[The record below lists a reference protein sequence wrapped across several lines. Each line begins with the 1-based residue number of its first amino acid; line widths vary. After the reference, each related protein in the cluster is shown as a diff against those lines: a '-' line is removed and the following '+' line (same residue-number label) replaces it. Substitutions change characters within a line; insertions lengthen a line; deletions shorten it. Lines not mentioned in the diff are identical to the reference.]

1 MYLCIFRLLNQQQSL
16 LLFIAMKPNETDI
29 LLIEDNPGD
38 RELFIK
44 ALQKSRITNKIEI
57 AEDGKKALELLFEPN
72 KPLRPKL
79 IILDLGLPQ
88 ISGLEILKQIRNHP
102 DIKNIPVVIFT
113 GSNKETDKISTLA
126 EGVNSFITKPVD
138 FYKFTECVKEIS
150 LHWLQLNQTN
160 SNE

>member
-1 MYLCIFRLLNQQQSL
+1 
-16 LLFIAMKPNETDI
+16 MKPNETDI
-29 LLIEDNPGD
+29 LLIEDNPSD

-44 ALQKSRITNKIEI
+44 ALQRSRITSKIEI

-102 DIKNIPVVIFT
+102 DTKKIPVVIFT

-138 FYKFTECVKEIS
+138 FYEFTECVKEIS
-150 LHWLQLNQTN
+150 LYWLQINQTSTN
-160 SNE
+160 

>member
-1 MYLCIFRLLNQQQSL
+1 
-16 LLFIAMKPNETDI
+16 MKPNETDI